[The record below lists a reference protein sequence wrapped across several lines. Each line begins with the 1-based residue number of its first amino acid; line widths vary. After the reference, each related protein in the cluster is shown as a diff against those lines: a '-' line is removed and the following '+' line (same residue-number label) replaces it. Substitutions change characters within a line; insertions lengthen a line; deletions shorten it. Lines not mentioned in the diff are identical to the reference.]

1 MSCGEAVAVAAVM
14 MMVSRV
20 VNAYNVSLVL
30 QTMREIKTVIMIST
44 MLPCM

>member
-1 MSCGEAVAVAAVM
+1 MAVAAVM

-30 QTMREIKTVIMIST
+30 QTVKEIHTVIMIST

>member
-1 MSCGEAVAVAAVM
+1 MAVAAVM

-20 VNAYNVSLVL
+20 VNAYNVSFVL
-30 QTMREIKTVIMIST
+30 QTMREISTAIMISI

>member
-1 MSCGEAVAVAAVM
+1 MAVAAVM

-30 QTMREIKTVIMIST
+30 QTMREINTAVMVRT